1 MTFQQH
7 DGRAKKYFL
16 LCLWQV
22 AILESNEQ

>member
-1 MTFQQH
+1 MVFKQH
-7 DGRAKKYFL
+7 HHRAKNGCL